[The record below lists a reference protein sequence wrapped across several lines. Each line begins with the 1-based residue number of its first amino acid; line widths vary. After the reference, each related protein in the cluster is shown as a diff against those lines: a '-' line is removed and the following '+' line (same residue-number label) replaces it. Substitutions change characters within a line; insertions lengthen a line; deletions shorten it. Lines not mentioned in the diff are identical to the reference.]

1 MHRYCSLRKIKT
13 FLLLLITLHVAMHT
27 VIFSSQLPDPL
38 KEQMSLTC
46 SVIAEEDGAEQNS
59 DDFKPPKHSFI
70 DYTTYFSAGSMTPA
84 YLPHEGRFSFAAPFA
99 IPQKVYLDIFAP
111 PQNLA

>member
-1 MHRYCSLRKIKT
+1 MHRHCSLRKLKT
-13 FLLLLITLHVAMHT
+13 FLLLLITLHVAVHT
-27 VIFSSQLPDPL
+27 VIFTSQSPDPL
-38 KEQMSLTC
+38 KEQISLAC

-59 DDFKPPKHSFI
+59 GDFKPPKHSFI

>member
-1 MHRYCSLRKIKT
+1 MHRHRSLRKLKT
-13 FLLLLITLHVAMHT
+13 FLLLLITLHVVVHT
-27 VIFSSQLPDPL
+27 VIFTSQSPEPF
-38 KEQMSLTC
+38 KEQISLTC

-59 DDFKPPKHSFI
+59 GDFKPPKHSFI
-70 DYTTYFSAGSMTPA
+70 DYATYFSAGSMTPV
-84 YLPHEGRFSFAAPFA
+84 YLPHEGRFSFAAPFV